1 MSRSHGRATGQHFP
15 DFAQNLEI
23 FMRKLRKYALTPL
36 FYSLF
41 FMIHT
46 YYVMFGV
53 IFAFF
58 LGQKLKKKVLTA
70 QKKSSFRMSVFKLD

>member
-1 MSRSHGRATGQHFP
+1 MEVLNRVSKCHGCASVQHFP

-23 FMRKLRKYALTPL
+23 FVSKLRMYALTPL
-36 FYSLF
+36 FYSLL

-53 IFAFF
+53 IFALF
-58 LGQKLKKKVLTA
+58 LA
-70 QKKSSFRMSVFKLD
+70 QK